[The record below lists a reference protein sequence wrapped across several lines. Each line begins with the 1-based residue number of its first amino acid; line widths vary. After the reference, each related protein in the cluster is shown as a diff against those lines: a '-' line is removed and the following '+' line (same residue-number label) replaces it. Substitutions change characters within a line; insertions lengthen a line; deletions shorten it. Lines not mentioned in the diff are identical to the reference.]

1 MAYFAAP
8 NQFLMA
14 WMQYILPLVISGFT
28 GWFVIWISFKLLF
41 RPHKPVFIAGFKIQG
56 IIPANQQLM
65 AEKIGRLVSKEMF
78 SFDTLQEKVVDPENF
93 NKLKPEIETHIEN
106 FLKVRLKETFP
117 MLSILI
123 GDKTINQLKGA
134 FLLELETLFP
144 VLMKSYLATLEK
156 ELDIEKMITQRIAA
170 FSIAKAEDLVYTS
183 AKKQLIKAQFF
194 GAVIGLLM
202 GLIQI
207 FINTQLFN

>member
-106 FLKVRLKETFP
+106 FLRVRLKETFP

-156 ELDIEKMITQRIAA
+156 ELDIEKMITQRID
-170 FSIAKAEDLVYTS
+170 FSKLFQEKLGDQSRSLGVSQRRKERRSSSPQLGSWTLDL
-183 AKKQLIKAQFF
+183 
-194 GAVIGLLM
+194 GR
-202 GLIQI
+202 
-207 FINTQLFN
+207 LFVK